1 MLTTETLHIEIAS
14 DTILSQQQGASST
27 PPEINGRFFG
37 MIGLRR
43 HQAACAS
50 LPNVQLGKLSSC
62 WSLVRPVSAGE
73 IFVSDDSSYAK
84 SVENI
89 QKVGCIISLSG
100 QGESFSSDS
109 GMLSPASSTSASEFE
124 TPVSPIAAPMATAV
138 DHDFSFDQN
147 DEYNRVLHSENQG
160 GEDTVAN
167 EESVE
172 ENPLNST
179 IRILK
184 HPTAE
189 LDEQLGGG
197 GLLDAELLVDI
208 ASEQKSVCDNLVL
221 ARKSPEIESPEYE
234 ESDKPTI
241 CTKNI
246 WESLIPDSLRQQG
259 ESVSCDPVFQAD
271 TKSETQLLNFEVISP
286 CSAASGVLFDH
297 IESIQ
302 EDSQSPSGEVVD
314 CPLPGHVDEGLELP
328 SSVEPERLDDFEEK
342 MQKPMKWWKKLFC
355 FTC

>member
-1 MLTTETLHIEIAS
+1 MLTAETLHIEIAS
-14 DTILSQQQGASST
+14 DTILSQQQAASST
-27 PPEINGRFFG
+27 PFGTHGRYFG
-37 MIGLRR
+37 MIGLKR

-50 LPNVQLGKLSSC
+50 LPNVQLGKLSSS

-84 SVENI
+84 SVGNN
-89 QKVGCIISLSG
+89 QKVGCTISLSG
-100 QGESFSSDS
+100 QGESVSSDS

-147 DEYNRVLHSENQG
+147 DEYNRVLHSENQD
-160 GEDTVAN
+160 GEDTVPN

-184 HPTAE
+184 RPTAE
-189 LDEQLGGG
+189 LDEQLGGEA
-197 GLLDAELLVDI
+197 LLDAELLVDI
-208 ASEQKSVCDNLVL
+208 ASEQESACDTLVL

-234 ESDKPTI
+234 ESDKPSI
-241 CTKNI
+241 STKNI
-246 WESLIPDSLRQQG
+246 WESLTPDSLRQQG
-259 ESVSCDPVFQAD
+259 ESVCCDPVFKAD
-271 TKSETQLLNFEVISP
+271 TESEKQLLNFEVISP

-297 IESIQ
+297 IESVQ
-302 EDSQSPSGEVVD
+302 DDSQRPSEGVVD
-314 CPLPGHVDEGLELP
+314 CPFPGNPDSGLELP
-328 SSVEPERLDDFEEK
+328 STVDPERLDDFEEK